1 MADPVEVAALEN
13 CLHPFC
19 IAHFSTL
26 EIPPIMASR
35 FRETRDIWHFLW
47 TDIGI
52 FENLKAGRPIQKPSE
67 AYRMYEVRFHG
78 RGGQGA
84 VMAAQA
90 LASAAFQEGG
100 YATAFPFFG
109 AERRGA
115 PVLAFTRIDNKRIY
129 RKTQVYEPDFVVVLD
144 EGLVDTVNVV
154 EGLKKGGMVIVNT
167 AKKPEDV
174 DVGIDVKIATVDA
187 TSVAL
192 EVLKQ
197 PATNSAILGAIAKA
211 TGLVKIESVEKGIMQ
226 VFGDRLGA
234 KVGELNG
241 KAARVAYDRT
251 IVGVTKGH
259 RLLKTAKKWLPDV
272 NELPLGGASIPMKTE
287 AGLVGPGSFVE
298 SKTGSWRVFKPE
310 YDNEKCI
317 MCNFCW
323 FYCPEGCIDRNG
335 DRMEFDLDYCKGCG
349 ICSNECPV
357 EAIKMVR

>member
-1 MADPVEVAALEN
+1 MAQEFRGIRDN
-13 CLHPFC
+13 W
-19 IAHFSTL
+19 HFS
-26 EIPPIMASR
+26 
-35 FRETRDIWHFLW
+35 W
-47 TDIGI
+47 TNIGI

-167 AKKPEDV
+167 ARKPEEV
-174 DVGIDVKIATVDA
+174 DVGIDVKLATVDA
-187 TSVAL
+187 TTVAL

-251 IVGVTKGH
+251 IVGMTKGH
-259 RLLKTAKKWLPDV
+259 RELKTAKKWLPDV
-272 NELPLGGASIPMKTE
+272 KELPMGVASVRMKTE
-287 AGLVGPGSFVE
+287 AGLVGPGSFRE
-298 SKTGSWRVFKPE
+298 SKTGSWRVFRPE
-310 YDNEKCI
+310 YDKEKCT

-323 FYCPEGCIDRNG
+323 FYCPEGCIDRKG
-335 DRMEFDLDYCKGCG
+335 DMMEFDMDYCKGCG
-349 ICSNECPV
+349 ICANECPV